1 MAYARVVTFDGVDSD
16 RMAKLAQQVNEDD
29 RPDDIPATEIVML
42 HDAGA
47 EKAVAILFF
56 DTEDDYRK
64 GDATLNAMDTS
75 DTPGQRS
82 SVTKYDVAVKR
93 SA

>member
-1 MAYARVVTFDGVDSD
+1 MAYARVVTFDGVNSE
-16 RMAKLAQQVNEDD
+16 RMAQLAQQVNEDE
-29 RPDDIPATEIVML
+29 RPDDIPATEIVIL

-75 DTPGQRS
+75 ETPGERS